1 MNKAVSS
8 LDLSIYLVTDA
19 DMCHAAGRT
28 VAQTVAEAVAGGVTC
43 VQLRCKDAESLDFFN
58 EVMEVAD
65 AVADSVTLLIND
77 RVDVF
82 LAARLAGANVAGVH
96 VGQTDL
102 PVALVRKLIGP
113 EAIIGLS
120 ASTPEELKE
129 AEENPGRVDYI
140 GIGVV
145 RDTSTKT
152 DAPEEHGI
160 DGTGQIAR
168 STHLPS
174 VAIGG
179 IKAPDMAPLAREGL
193 DGAAVVSA
201 ICLAPDARE
210 AARELADQWAE
221 GLRSS
226 GH

>member
-1 MNKAVSS
+1 MNKVVSS

-82 LAARLAGANVAGVH
+82 LAARQAGATVAGVH

-102 PVALVRKLIGP
+102 PVALVRKLIVPRPLQMTVQIRLPGTLT
-113 EAIIGLS
+113 ATQ
-120 ASTPEELKE
+120 ASTRPC
-129 AEENPGRVDYI
+129 A
-140 GIGVV
+140 
-145 RDTSTKT
+145 
-152 DAPEEHGI
+152 
-160 DGTGQIAR
+160 
-168 STHLPS
+168 LPS
-174 VAIGG
+174 
-179 IKAPDMAPLAREGL
+179 LR
-193 DGAAVVSA
+193 VV
-201 ICLAPDARE
+201 
-210 AARELADQWAE
+210 
-221 GLRSS
+221 
-226 GH
+226 